1 MSLKSLL
8 ETLPAKLRSN
18 GTLQILTDLPADGA
32 AFKDFTSVVH
42 DLGFRDCE
50 SDNDY
55 KVYFPTELIDEDFSE
70 QQKPRVV
77 LYCLQ
82 QQKRYR

>member
-18 GTLQILTDLPADGA
+18 GTLQILTDLPAEGA
-32 AFKDFTSVVH
+32 AFRDLSSIVH
-42 DLGFRDCE
+42 DLGFRRCE
-50 SDNDY
+50 SDGYY
-55 KVYFPTELIDEDFSE
+55 KVYFPTEGIDEDFPE
-70 QQKPRVV
+70 QKPRVI

-82 QQKRYR
+82 LKKNR